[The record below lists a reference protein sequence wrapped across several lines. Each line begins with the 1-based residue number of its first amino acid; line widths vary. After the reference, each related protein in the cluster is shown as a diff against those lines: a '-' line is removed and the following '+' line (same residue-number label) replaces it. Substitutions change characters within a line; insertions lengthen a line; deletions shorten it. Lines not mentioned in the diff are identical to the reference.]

1 MQDDDYLLDDEEN
14 PSFGDEGI
22 FDEEDD
28 ALEDFALPED
38 DPLED
43 IPAEDLRDDEE
54 DE

>member
-14 PSFGDEGI
+14 PLLGDDI
-22 FDEEDD
+22 FDGEDG
-28 ALEDFALPED
+28 LEDFELPED